1 MRRLLSATFVVTLFA
16 AIAAVTPSADSA
28 PKAISQLRETAGV
41 EVAVPPAGAP
51 VRVAVADPAQAKPA
65 RGPHRRNLCVP
76 INTPGEVGKWECIAR
91 RNTTRS
97 SPAVW
102 SHIACVDRRDA
113 EDNALERCGWGC
125 VVMDCWRHRA
135 STQRFFK

>member
-1 MRRLLSATFVVTLFA
+1 MRRLLAATFVVTLFA
-16 AIAAVTPSADSA
+16 AIAAVIPSADSA

-41 EVAVPPAGAP
+41 EAAVAPAGAP
-51 VRVAVADPAQAKPA
+51 VLVDVADKTQAAAA

-91 RNTTRS
+91 RKTTRS

-102 SHIACVDRRDA
+102 SHIACVDVRDA
-113 EDNALERCGWGC
+113 QDNALERCGWGC
-125 VVMDCWRHRA
+125 VIEDCWRHR
-135 STQRFFK
+135 R